1 MGIGAARDETI
12 GHWFASEWVSA
23 IALTVDVGWVMT
35 TDLIAGL
42 CSRDQ
47 ASYQQLI
54 ADFGPA
60 MYRIALRLTG
70 GPHDAQ
76 DVLQETLL
84 TVMAKVDTVNDPA
97 QLGAWLR
104 LVTANTALMRLR
116 ARREEPVGGMG
127 SDGSEFTPAG
137 LRAHPVPT
145 WPPLPEDELLRQ
157 EAGNVLE
164 AAVGRLPAGAREVY
178 VLAEIED
185 LPREEVADLLG
196 VSREVVRVRLHRA
209 RTTLRQ
215 ALEDYFA
222 ERRVTSS
229 PDQAIPTRRAKDT
242 TK

>member
-1 MGIGAARDETI
+1 
-12 GHWFASEWVSA
+12 
-23 IALTVDVGWVMT
+23 MT

-42 CSRDQ
+42 RTRDQ
-47 ASYQQLI
+47 ASYQQLFT
-54 ADFGPA
+54 DFGPA

-104 LVTANTALMRLR
+104 RVTVNTALMRLR
-116 ARREEPVGGMG
+116 ARREEPVAELG
-127 SDGSEFTPAG
+127 SDGSEFTAAG
-137 LRAHPVPT
+137 LRARPVPT
-145 WPPLPEDELLRQ
+145 WPPLPEDELLRR
-157 EAGNVLE
+157 EAGSVLE
-164 AAVGRLPAGAREVY
+164 AAVSQLPEGAREVY

-185 LPREEVADLLG
+185 LPREEVAELLG
-196 VSREVVRVRLHRA
+196 LSREAVRVRLHRA

-222 ERRVTSS
+222 ERRMIPS
-229 PDQAIPTRRAKDT
+229 PRRDRPIPTHRPEDT